1 MRHLMSLTTYL
12 LDEVSLH
19 SSVES
24 YVNHT
29 RQMTSAAETKSKLL
43 SCHSL
48 LTLTPNGE
56 KK

>member
-43 SCHSL
+43 VVTTDPDS
-48 LTLTPNGE
+48 
-56 KK
+56 